1 MNSCSSVSLDPFS
14 FKKVHTFLRL
24 QAGLEVN
31 SVYYLPIE
39 FFFFCILFLL
49 SFLLLFSVLDIKARS
64 LNMPFGVCF
73 KATAIPPVH
82 LIILYLMLLYCKN
95 CVKVEEKIFK
105 TKRFLL
111 VQ

>member
-39 FFFFCILFLL
+39 FFFFLHSI
-49 SFLLLFSVLDIKARS
+49 SVVFSVVVFSSGYQSQVIEHAVWCL
-64 LNMPFGVCF
+64 F
-73 KATAIPPVH
+73 
-82 LIILYLMLLYCKN
+82 
-95 CVKVEEKIFK
+95 
-105 TKRFLL
+105 
-111 VQ
+111 

>member
-1 MNSCSSVSLDPFS
+1 MNSCSSVSLDRFS

-39 FFFFCILFLL
+39 FFFCILFLL
-49 SFLLLFSVLDIKARS
+49 SFLLFSVLDIKARS
-64 LNMPFGVCF
+64 LNMPVGVYF

-95 CVKVEEKIFK
+95 CIKVKGKIFK